1 MRAFA
6 ANLGGMTSPR
16 NLLLLPLML
25 AALLRADEPKKIEL
39 WPEGV
44 PGLRADASPEK
55 IENNRASNVH
65 QPYLQVFPAAAGKA
79 VGTAV
84 VVCPGGGYTR
94 LAIEHEG
101 SLVAARLNA
110 AGVTAFVLHYRL
122 LEYGHPAPL
131 RDVLRA
137 IRLVRSRASEF
148 GVRPERIGVMGFSAG
163 GHLAASAATLFGEAE
178 GKTGAELDAVSAR
191 PDFAVLV
198 YPVITM
204 KPPLAHAGSRRALL
218 GTEPAPE
225 LIERMSLETRVRKDT
240 PPTLMFCTEDDK
252 TVPVEN
258 TLMFYGA
265 LRSAGVDAELHVW
278 PHGAHGFGMN
288 PNVGRAAIWPDL
300 CEDWL
305 RAGGWLTAPKS

>member
-1 MRAFA
+1 MNPRTALRLAVSLCLTGLLAMAARAEA
-6 ANLGGMTSPR
+6 
-16 NLLLLPLML
+16 
-25 AALLRADEPKKIEL
+25 PKQIEI

-55 IENNRASNVH
+55 IENARASNVH
-65 QPYLQVFPAAAGKA
+65 HPYADVFPAPADKA

-84 VVCPGGGYTR
+84 VICPGGAYTR

-137 IRLVRSRASEF
+137 IRLVRSRAGEF
-148 GVRPERIGVMGFSAG
+148 GVKPDRIGVMGFSAG
-163 GHLAASAATLFGEAE
+163 GHLAASAATLFDESD
-178 GKTGAELDAVSAR
+178 GKTGAGLDATSAR

-204 KPPLAHAGSRRALL
+204 KNPYVHAGSRHSLL
-218 GTEPAPE
+218 GANPTPE
-225 LIERMSLETRVRKDT
+225 MVERMSLESRVRKET

-258 TLMFYGA
+258 TLMFYTA
-265 LRSAGVDAELHVW
+265 LRHAGVDAELHLW
-278 PHGAHGFGMN
+278 PHGVHGFGMLDD
-288 PNVGRAAIWPDL
+288 AAD
-300 CEDWL
+300 EVE
-305 RAGGWLTAPKS
+305 AEF

>member
-1 MRAFA
+1 MI
-6 ANLGGMTSPR
+6 TPR
-16 NLLLLPLML
+16 LCLLLPLAF
-25 AALLRADEPKKIEL
+25 AAAVRAAEPAKIEI

-44 PGLRADASPEK
+44 PGLRADATPEK

-65 QPYLQVFPAAAGKA
+65 HPYLQVFAPPAGKS

-137 IRLVRSRASEF
+137 IRLVRSRAAEF
-148 GVRPERIGVMGFSAG
+148 GVRPDRVGVIGFSAG
-163 GHLAASAATLFGEAE
+163 GHLAASAATLFDEAD
-178 GKTGAELDAVSAR
+178 GRTGAALDATSAR

-204 KPPLAHAGSRRALL
+204 KPPLAHAGSRRSLL
-218 GTEPAPE
+218 GAEPAPE
-225 LIERMSLETRVRKDT
+225 LIERMSLETRVRRDT

-258 TLMFYGA
+258 TLMFYSA

-278 PHGAHGFGMN
+278 AHGAHGFGMN
-288 PNVGRAAIWPDL
+288 ANVGRASGWPDL

>member
-1 MRAFA
+1 
-6 ANLGGMTSPR
+6 
-16 NLLLLPLML
+16 ML
-25 AALLRADEPKKIEL
+25 AALLRADEPKKLEL

-101 SLVAARLNA
+101 SLVAARLNQLGIA
-110 AGVTAFVLHYRL
+110 AFVLHYRMV
-122 LEYGHPAPL
+122 EYGHPAPL

-137 IRLVRSRASEF
+137 IRLVRSRAAGF
-148 GVRPERIGVMGFSAG
+148 GVQPNRIGVIGFSAG
-163 GHLAASAATLFGEAE
+163 GHLCATAATMFDDPE
-178 GKTGAELDAVSAR
+178 GRTGAELDAVSAR
-191 PDFAVLV
+191 PDFAAPI

-204 KPPLAHAGSRRALL
+204 KEPFVHAGSRRSLPGASP
-218 GTEPAPE
+218 TPE
-225 LIERMSLETRVRKDT
+225 MVEHMSLELQVPKNA
-240 PPTLMFCTEDDK
+240 PPMFIAGSEDDK

-258 TLMFYGA
+258 FLMFYQA
-265 LRSAGVDAELHVW
+265 LRNAGVEAELHLY
-278 PHGAHGFGMN
+278 PKGGHGFGMLTDRGPASTWIN
-288 PNVGRAAIWPDL
+288 RY
-300 CEDWL
+300 EDWL

>member
-1 MRAFA
+1 MKA
-6 ANLGGMTSPR
+6 PR
-16 NLLLLPLML
+16 LFLSFV
-25 AALLRADEPKKIEL
+25 ALFVSALRADEPKRIEI

-55 IENNRASNVH
+55 IENARASNVH
-65 QPYLQVFPAAAGKA
+65 HPYMEVFPAPADKA
-79 VGTAV
+79 VGTAIV
-84 VVCPGGGYTR
+84 ICPGGAYIR

-137 IRLVRSRASEF
+137 IRLVRSRAAEF
-148 GVRPERIGVMGFSAG
+148 GVKPDRIGVMGFSAG
-163 GHLAASAATLFGEAE
+163 GHLAASAATLFDEAD
-178 GKTGAELDAVSAR
+178 GKTGAELDATSAR

-204 KPPLAHAGSRRALL
+204 KDPYVHAGSRQSLL
-218 GTEPAPE
+218 GANPAPE
-225 LIERMSLETRVRKDT
+225 MIERMSLESRVQKNT
-240 PPTLMFCTEDDK
+240 PSTLMFCTEDDK

-258 TLMFYGA
+258 TLMFYAA
-265 LRSAGVDAELHVW
+265 LRKAGVDAELHLW
-278 PHGAHGFGMN
+278 PHGVHGFGMT
-288 PNVGRAAIWPDL
+288 PNVGRAVVWPDL

-305 RAGGWLTAPKS
+305 RAGGWLTPPKS